1 VRHSLLAPNALGVA
15 ALLTFLAG
23 CSGGSAQTPALSG
36 STNSLGQAFAR
47 QVTSLGPFTPNTSHG
62 FMHAIDA
69 RTHLLY
75 MSSWGT
81 ASVVDVLT
89 MNGQQVGQIA
99 NGLVEPEGLFVD
111 TKGNLWVANATNVQ
125 IYPRGSL
132 SPSKTLTDSVGDPLD
147 VTVCPDGTAY
157 VADLYD
163 NSSSNHSSIQVY
175 AHGSTTPTG
184 NLDYTADFRNP
195 FLTCDT
201 AGNVFVALLTGES
214 VGDGAV
220 IEFPHGKSK
229 GAKDLPAA
237 SSRTTPA
244 TYSSPTSLL
253 TRSPNTPKTVRR
265 PVSQSRLAQPQKA
278 SLLPGRAG
286 SSSVR
291 RTPLKTGPSAFPGPG
306 LAASNCECTA
316 AARALARPSKTTTTS
331 RYTPAK
337 RVSNTRGPVTK
348 SPRRRA
354 YIETLA
360 DAEGGGSHLHQAQ
373 GP

>member
-1 VRHSLLAPNALGVA
+1 VRHSLLAPNALAVA

-229 GAKDLPAA
+229 GAKDLGIVLQSPGGIKPDNAGNLLVTDLIA
-237 SSRTTPA
+237 HTITEY
-244 TYSSPTSLL
+244 TENGSPTGQSIATGTATEGIAV
-253 TRSPNTPKTVRR
+253 TRE
-265 PVSQSRLAQPQKA
+265 
-278 SLLPGRAG
+278 GRIVLGA
-286 SSSVR
+286 
-291 RTPLKTGPSAFPGPG
+291 TD
-306 LAASNCECTA
+306 
-316 AARALARPSKTTTTS
+316 TTQD
-331 RYTPAK
+331 
-337 RVSNTRGPVTK
+337 GPVGI
-348 SPRRRA
+348 SWSWP
-354 YIETLA
+354 
-360 DAEGGGSHLHQAQ
+360 GGKQLRVYSCCSRI
-373 GP
+373 GPPLQNNYDVALYPGQKGI